1 MAFNTTDFVNTLA
14 ALSVTGVTRNYTEPP
29 QQVNSTDLPCM
40 WPMVPD
46 AEHEIISLTSGAGL
60 LTVTCDLMILIEME
74 LQDRNSV
81 KFSATLAIIDALD
94 AALAAETDAG
104 IDGWNISSNFDEK
117 NNWQIIATVIGSG

>member
-1 MAFNTTDFVNTLA
+1 MAFNATDFVNTLS

-40 WPMVPD
+40 WPMIPD
-46 AEHEIISLTSGAGL
+46 AQREIISLTSAGGL
-60 LTVTCDLMILIEME
+60 LTVTCDLIILIEME

-81 KFSATLAIIDALD
+81 KFAATLALIDALD

-104 IDGWNISSNFDEK
+104 IDSWTISSNFDEQ
-117 NNWQIIATVIGSG
+117 NNWQILATVIGSG

>member
-46 AEHEIISLTSGAGL
+46 AEREIISLTSGAGL